1 LKVSAPTPNSQRR
14 CDSGAIRFQRL
25 AIAASAF
32 AALLFQRVEP
42 IWLILLNSVMG
53 LLFSA
58 RWAPF
63 ILAHGAVSKL
73 IGRPLLRPP
82 VEQRSAYVLFAQ
94 TPALDRFIYVLIAI
108 VTSTLILIAPHVPT
122 FVWAFSGFIT
132 LMMALSGTVG
142 FCMGAVFFAAFLGIV
157 RKLGFQAA
165 RWT

>member
-1 LKVSAPTPNSQRR
+1 MSAPTPNGQRR

-63 ILAHGAVSKL
+63 ILIHGVLSKL
-73 IGRPLLRPP
+73 AGRSILHPS
-82 VEQRSAYVLFAQ
+82 VDQRSAYVLFAQ
-94 TPALDRFIYVLIAI
+94 TPALDRFIYVLFAI
-108 VTSTLILIAPHVPT
+108 VTSTLILIAPMSPRLHGP
-122 FVWAFSGFIT
+122 S
-132 LMMALSGTVG
+132 
-142 FCMGAVFFAAFLGIV
+142 AVL
-157 RKLGFQAA
+157 
-165 RWT
+165 